1 MEGEK
6 TDTGD
11 YLGNGSLSG
20 GDGTR
25 GDEEELASQTVRD
38 LLGWPWTINRMRK
51 KRLVQN

>member
-51 KRLVQN
+51 KGLVQN